1 MTDNLTI
8 QLFKSFQEEV
18 QDTTHKEEVPS
29 QSELQDN
36 ELKSNESSDFLFDA
50 SCSNCLKEFT
60 TSSLKANLLDQICG
74 ECNENL
80 LVH

>member
-50 SCSNCLKEFT
+50 IAQTVLK
-60 TSSLKANLLDQICG
+60 NLPLA
-74 ECNENL
+74 L
-80 LVH
+80 